1 MADNILQCVS
11 STLVTGVTSSLDYL
25 VVNIN
30 NKNVGIPLFQFS
42 QSTPDLDFV
51 DLLKLEFK
59 VNDGKVKEGSQKE
72 LSDDVLK
79 EID

>member
-30 NKNVGIPLFQFS
+30 NKNVGIPLFQFQ

-59 VNDGKVKEGSQKE
+59 NSETN
-72 LSDDVLK
+72 
-79 EID
+79 INF